1 MMVAAV
7 FYGLSTFEGSFMA
20 IRAVNSLSHYT
31 DWTVGHVHAGALGW
45 VAMITF
51 GSIYALVPWLWKRE
65 RDVFAEAGR
74 SALLARA
81 LRHHHLRLLDVEFG
95 HHPGPDVAHLQ

>member
-1 MMVAAV
+1 MRISDWSSDVCSSD
-7 FYGLSTFEGSFMA
+7 LFMA

-51 GSIYALVPWLWKRE
+51 GSIYALVPWLWKR
-65 RDVFAEAGR
+65 DGMH
-74 SALLARA
+74 SARA
-81 LRHHHLRLLDVEFG
+81 VEVHFWLALAG
-95 HHPGPDVAHLQ
+95 TLIYELGRASCRGREGQYG